1 MAMRTTRNRF
11 ARTPSLDIRSR
22 VARPTMST
30 PQLTSSGY
38 SRPTSRGPS
47 MSRQC
52 PPGQHL
58 RGGKLLIAIGG
69 PAPTVVAAATTV
81 VITYAIPE
89 SGRAMRFVT
98 QETTAGTLF
107 PFTLDDIQ
115 HNNVSLTSG
124 ICPMEQFSPD
134 AQPGSNPIVGRWL
147 QTNDALNVTV
157 TNHSAGALNLVS
169 SFSIA

>member
-11 ARTPSLDIRSR
+11 AKTPSLDIRSR

-98 QETTAGTLF
+98 
-107 PFTLDDIQ
+107 LDDIQ